1 MTAKT
6 MFKKLNFNLFVDN
19 NHDDIIIYKN
29 EKGEG
34 YHEIIVFH
42 KDKKEI
48 GFRCVDDTFEINVG
62 SFAFKPES
70 KNFIMTYDLLQAI
83 NQQCKELGY
92 F

>member
-19 NHDDIIIYKN
+19 VNDNIIYRN

-34 YHEIIVFH
+34 YHEIIVFY

-48 GFRCVDDTFEINVG
+48 SLRCVDDTFEINVDG
-62 SFAFKPES
+62 FTFKPES
-70 KNFIMTYDLLQAI
+70 KNFVMTYDLLQAI
-83 NQQCKELGY
+83 NQQCKELGWI
-92 F
+92 

>member
-42 KDKKEI
+42 KDKKRDR
-48 GFRCVDDTFEINVG
+48 F
-62 SFAFKPES
+62 
-70 KNFIMTYDLLQAI
+70 
-83 NQQCKELGY
+83 
-92 F
+92 